1 VDQSFEKK
9 PPVSFTDMLRLR
21 FKNILDP
28 IGASLNKAGILPNT
42 MTLIGLLGNICAAF
56 LLARGQIV
64 WGGML
69 VLLMAPVDALD
80 GTMARLRGTPSRF
93 GGFLDSVF
101 DRYSDL
107 LILGGLLV
115 YYAQQSEWV
124 GVVLAYFAAIG
135 TVLVSYVKARAEAA
149 EFKVSGGLLSRV
161 ERYIVLVPCL
171 LLNRPMIALWILAV
185 LANFTALQRIW
196 IVRNQAKAQND
207 ILE

>member
-1 VDQSFEKK
+1 MNQSVEKK

-21 FKNILDP
+21 FNGLLDP
-28 IGASLNKAGILPNT
+28 VGRYLNKRGILPNT
-42 MTLIGLLGNICAAF
+42 MTLIGLVGNICAAF
-56 LLARGQIV
+56 LLAGGKIE
-64 WGGML
+64 WGGLL

-93 GGFLDSVF
+93 GGFLDSVI

-115 YYAQQSEWV
+115 YYAQQADWV
-124 GVVLAYFAAIG
+124 AVVLAYAAAVG
-135 TVLVSYVKARAEAA
+135 TVLVSYVKARAESANYKA
-149 EFKVSGGLLSRV
+149 NGGLLTRV
-161 ERYIVLVPCL
+161 ERYIVLVPFL
-171 LLNRPMIALWILAV
+171 LLNRPVIALGILAV

-196 IVRNQAKAQND
+196 IVRNQARTQKD